1 MEWWWGS
8 SKSDLVTT
16 TDYNV
21 INHAFTFHASRWLM
35 LREFE
40 SINDYHAGSEF
51 WYI

>member
-1 MEWWWGS
+1 MDGMEWWGL
-8 SKSDLVTT
+8 SKSDLVGTT

-40 SINDYHAGSEF
+40 SINDYHAGS
-51 WYI
+51 